1 MSNRPQPRPPVPQVP
16 DPQAESRDAG
26 FSLVE
31 AIVAILLISI
41 AVIPLML
48 AGITSIRVS
57 AQTNTI
63 AEVETVL
70 VNAADRVN
78 RSSEGC
84 DYDVFVQAAALENGW
99 QSAQA
104 TAIYEYYEP
113 GDDSPAVAGVWVMG
127 ACPGAQRPEGLVQR
141 VTITVTSPDGK
152 ISRSLV
158 VVKSDV

>member
-1 MSNRPQPRPPVPQVP
+1 MPNRPQPRPPVPQVP

-84 DYDVFVQAAALENGW
+84 DNDVFVQGGPTLWQALRDFLSSLESG
-99 QSAQA
+99 
-104 TAIYEYYEP
+104 
-113 GDDSPAVAGVWVMG
+113 G
-127 ACPGAQRPEGLVQR
+127 A
-141 VTITVTSPDGK
+141 
-152 ISRSLV
+152 
-158 VVKSDV
+158 